1 MVYIIIFCVRYWCII
16 VHKYTQDLLY
26 CTPMVHQY
34 FVSKDCYLF
43 PSKTFEFSTYSKL
56 THYCN
61 FIKMQPIRPPT
72 PSLWRKCVCV
82 LHKVD
87 ICKYMKEVYTVGN
100 TPDFWPLTGK
110 FVNVSI
116 YSIFTS
122 NIVQEIH
129 P

>member
-1 MVYIIIFCVRYWCII
+1 MYHSAHI
-16 VHKYTQDLLY
+16 YTEGLLY

-43 PSKTFEFSTYSKL
+43 PSKTFEFSTYAQNLLIIVIAQKCSPS
-56 THYCN
+56 Y
-61 FIKMQPIRPPT
+61 T
-72 PSLWRKCVCV
+72 PGHPGSEESVCVCV